1 MKWMLLLGALG
12 AGAFAMWWLAR
23 ERPGRPAASRT
34 VAQAASAVLSLV
46 LIVAA
51 AYAAHGLGIFSLPLV
66 VLAFLPF
73 GIAARWVLLT
83 TRGSRQRRGQQ
94 AIAVEA
100 DSWARFALPFMAVL
114 AVAAAILGVIA
125 GTVVGRN

>member
-1 MKWMLLLGALG
+1 MLLLGALG
-12 AGAFAMWWLAR
+12 AGAFGVWWMAN
-23 ERPGRPAASRT
+23 ERPGRPASSRT

-73 GIAARWVLLT
+73 GIAARWILVT
-83 TRGSRQRRGQQ
+83 TQGSRRRRDQE
-94 AIAVEA
+94 APAVEA
-100 DSWARFALPFMAVL
+100 ASWGRYALPFMTVL
-114 AVAAAILGVIA
+114 AVAAAIVGVIA
-125 GTVVGRN
+125 GALVGRN